1 MRIMAVALLIAS
13 LPALLNCGGT
23 SGEAVAV
30 AQAPFNVGQ
39 VLATLGTDQLVF
51 NSNRSGNH
59 EIFVMKTDGS
69 AVTQLTQDKQYD
81 SWWPKISPDRK
92 KILFYR
98 APQGKS
104 ENYAEASLW
113 VVNADGGMPTVLRAK
128 NADNWTQQGHAEWS
142 PDGLRIAMF
151 GSVGAT
157 LQVFVTDVQGKNP
170 VQYTNRVGIN
180 TDVSWSR
187 DGSKLLFNGCPSNPC
202 TALDFEVYSMPAT
215 PFSVPTRITNDRV
228 ADYDPYF
235 SPDGKSMAWLST
247 INPLAFPIGSANL
260 GQWAIR
266 IANADGT
273 GVRDLINDGQ
283 VNSKPAWSTD
293 SNTIFFHRMEPPDYR
308 FRIFKINRDGT
319 GLVEL
324 TKGAAGSSEYPS
336 N

>member
-1 MRIMAVALLIAS
+1 MRPLAVAQLFVLLTWLS
-13 LPALLNCGGT
+13 SCGGT
-23 SGEAVAV
+23 NTAPVPMVVA
-30 AQAPFNVGQ
+30 PSLSIN
-39 VLATLGTDQLVF
+39 QLVF

-69 AVTQLTQDKQYD
+69 SVTQLTQDKQYD
-81 SWWPKISPDRK
+81 SWWPKISPDRQ

-104 ENYAEASLW
+104 ENYAEAALW
-113 VVNADGGMPTVLRAK
+113 IMNADGGMPTVLRAK

-142 PDGLRIAMF
+142 PDGARIAMF

-157 LQVFVTDVQGKNP
+157 LQVFITDAQGKNP
-170 VQYTNRVGIN
+170 VQYTNRAGIN

-187 DGSKLLFNGCPSNPC
+187 DSSTLLFNGCPTSPC
-202 TALDFEVYSMPAT
+202 TALDFEVYSMPAK
-215 PFSVPTRITNDRV
+215 PFSTATRITNDRV

-247 INPLAFPIGSANL
+247 INPTAFPVGTANL

-273 GVRDLINDGQ
+273 GIRDLINDGQ

-308 FRIFKINRDGT
+308 FRIFKINKDGT
-319 GLVEL
+319 GLTEL
-324 TKGAAGSSEYPS
+324 TKGATGSSEYPS

>member
-1 MRIMAVALLIAS
+1 MRSLAVAFLTLSLSS
-13 LPALLNCGGT
+13 LPSCGGSAADAV
-23 SGEAVAV
+23 SGAKTPQGSTVPF
-30 AQAPFNVGQ
+30 AP
-39 VLATLGTDQLVF
+39 LGIDQLVF

-69 AVTQLTQDKQYD
+69 AVMQLTQDRQYD

-113 VVNADGGMPTVLRAK
+113 IMNADGGMPTVLRTK

-142 PDGLRIAMF
+142 PDGSRIAMF

-157 LQVFVTDVQGKNP
+157 LQVFVTDEQGKNP

-180 TDVSWSR
+180 TDVSWYK

-202 TALDFEVYSMPAT
+202 TALDFEVYSMPAM
-215 PFSVPTRITNDRV
+215 PFSAATRITNDRI

-235 SPDGKSMAWLST
+235 SPDGKSIAWLST
-247 INPLAFPIGSANL
+247 VNPLAFPIGSANL

-266 IANADGT
+266 IANAEGT

-308 FRIFKINRDGT
+308 FRIFKINKDGT

>member
-1 MRIMAVALLIAS
+1 
-13 LPALLNCGGT
+13 
-23 SGEAVAV
+23 
-30 AQAPFNVGQ
+30 
-39 VLATLGTDQLVF
+39 
-51 NSNRSGNH
+51 
-59 EIFVMKTDGS
+59 
-69 AVTQLTQDKQYD
+69 
-81 SWWPKISPDRK
+81 
-92 KILFYR
+92 
-98 APQGKS
+98 
-104 ENYAEASLW
+104 
-113 VVNADGGMPTVLRAK
+113 
-128 NADNWTQQGHAEWS
+128 
-142 PDGLRIAMF
+142 
-151 GSVGAT
+151 
-157 LQVFVTDVQGKNP
+157 
-170 VQYTNRVGIN
+170 
-180 TDVSWSR
+180 
-187 DGSKLLFNGCPSNPC
+187 
-202 TALDFEVYSMPAT
+202 
-215 PFSVPTRITNDRV
+215 VPTRITNDRV

-293 SNTIFFHRMEPPDYR
+293 SNTIFFHRMEPPNYR